1 MAFDTL
7 AAKCIDPKPKRKLG
21 KDGTSK
27 ATWRLIAKRVSLLQ
41 SGRIRQDAA
50 RRMKR
55 KIEAA
60 IKADK

>member
-1 MAFDTL
+1 M
-7 AAKCIDPKPKRKLG
+7 
-21 KDGTSK
+21 SK
-27 ATWRLIAKRVSLLQ
+27 ETWHLITKWASLLQ

-55 KIEAA
+55 KIKAA